1 MEQNIESPF
10 TPSIC
15 NYCDDS
21 PNPKKNNSQLE
32 QLKKNNLNNIFNEPS
47 SIDKN
52 QIPNF
57 SSSLIKTPNKNSNS
71 QSKNLNNYNSISIS
85 YQYSNSGQKSNSFKY
100 QINNKKENFIIQ
112 KNENINIGVNENI
125 HYNKF
130 ENEELSAFSFE
141 IKPQK
146 ITPRNYTPE
155 NLLFKNES
163 VPEEN
168 FIPHQVIKEEKEI
181 KYIKVNNEFKLI
193 PLSNKAISSSNL
205 LQKTK
210 SNTYEIIKKNKNL
223 KKNNSTNIKLKTSI
237 PIFQKN
243 LINYID
249 IRKKDIN
256 NNNRKRK
263 NKNKNNSNSNIS
275 RTTNSNYK
283 SKTKNIFPKQEK
295 KKNFKPNSKKD
306 INNIIQR
313 HFQQF
318 YLSSN
323 QVNKRN
329 TKKKSSQNSREKIKY
344 NIPITSLTTYIN
356 KISKNNNFTLQ
367 KERKVKSLNYNRKN
381 YTLKQE
387 NKLFFNTF
395 NSNSKGKNSSQKI
408 KSNVNLSS
416 ILNNFP
422 LNDMNKKN
430 NNKSINCLNGIFINL
445 KKNLPNYK
453 SNQNLNIIEK
463 LCQEK
468 EGNIFLPETKIS
480 PGEISYNSGIKT
492 FHTQDTVYT
501 TKENN
506 INTNGT
512 NTVNNTNNNI
522 PTMRKPSPQVIKD
535 FSFYKKKQVYRSN
548 LISLVDNKENTQNN
562 NYYLTNHSS
571 NNQTNQF
578 NIKYHES
585 KKPIASIKLKRL
597 NGDIDSNSSDE
608 YYNEIYK

>member
-52 QIPNF
+52 QIPNV

-395 NSNSKGKNSSQKI
+395 NSNSKGKNSKQKI
-408 KSNVNLSS
+408 KSNVNLST

-430 NNKSINCLNGIFINL
+430 NNKSINCLNCIFINL

-463 LCQEK
+463 HCHEK
-468 EGNIFLPETKIS
+468 EEKIFLSKTKIS

-512 NTVNNTNNNI
+512 NTINNTNNNI
-522 PTMRKPSPQVIKD
+522 PIMRKPSPTIIKD
-535 FSFYKKKQVYRSN
+535 FSFYKKKQVYKSN
-548 LISLVDNKENTQNN
+548 LISLVDNKENTQSD
-562 NYYLTNHSS
+562 NYYLTNNS
-571 NNQTNQF
+571 NNIQSKQYYN
-578 NIKYHES
+578 KYINYES

-597 NGDIDSNSSDE
+597 NGDIYSN
-608 YYNEIYK
+608 I

>member
-1 MEQNIESPF
+1 MEQNIESLF

-32 QLKKNNLNNIFNEPS
+32 QLKKKNLNNIFNEPS

-52 QIPNF
+52 QIPNV
-57 SSSLIKTPNKNSNS
+57 SSSLMKTPNKNSNS

-130 ENEELSAFSFE
+130 ENEKLSTFSFE

-146 ITPRNYTPE
+146 KTLRNYTPE

-205 LQKTK
+205 LEKTK
-210 SNTYEIIKKNKNL
+210 SNTYEIVNKNKNL
-223 KKNNSTNIKLKTSI
+223 KKNNSTYIKLKTSI

-249 IRKKDIN
+249 IRKKVDIN
-256 NNNRKRK
+256 NNNSKRK
-263 NKNKNNSNSNIS
+263 NKNNSNIS

-283 SKTKNIFPKQEK
+283 SKTKNIFPKEQK
-295 KKNFKPNSKKD
+295 KKNFKPNSNND

-323 QVNKRN
+323 QSNKRN
-329 TKKKSSQNSREKIKY
+329 SKKKSSQNSKEKIIY
-344 NIPITSLTTYIN
+344 NIPISSLTTYIN

-381 YTLKQE
+381 YKLKQE

-395 NSNSKGKNSSQKI
+395 NSNSKGKNSRQKI

-463 LCQEK
+463 IRNEK
-468 EGNIFLPETKIS
+468 EEKIFLPETKIS

-522 PTMRKPSPQVIKD
+522 PIMRKPSPTIIKD
-535 FSFYKKKQVYRSN
+535 FSFYKKKQVYKSN
-548 LISLVDNKENTQNN
+548 LISLVDNKENTQSD
-562 NYYLTNHSS
+562 NYYLINNS
-571 NNQTNQF
+571 NNIQSKQYYN
-578 NIKYHES
+578 KYINYES

-597 NGDIDSNSSDE
+597 NGDIYSNILDE
-608 YYNEIYK
+608 L

>member
-52 QIPNF
+52 QIPNV

-387 NKLFFNTF
+387 NKLLFNTF
-395 NSNSKGKNSSQKI
+395 NSNSKGKNSKQKI
-408 KSNVNLSS
+408 KSNVNLST

-430 NNKSINCLNGIFINL
+430 NNKSINCLNCIFINL

-463 LCQEK
+463 HCHEK
-468 EGNIFLPETKIS
+468 EEKIFLSKTKIS

-512 NTVNNTNNNI
+512 NTINNTNNNI
-522 PTMRKPSPQVIKD
+522 PIMRKPSPTIIKD
-535 FSFYKKKQVYRSN
+535 FSFYKKKQVYKSN
-548 LISLVDNKENTQNN
+548 LISLVDNKENTQSD
-562 NYYLTNHSS
+562 NYYLTNNS
-571 NNQTNQF
+571 NNIQSKQYYN
-578 NIKYHES
+578 KYINYES

-597 NGDIDSNSSDE
+597 NGDIYSN
-608 YYNEIYK
+608 I

>member
-295 KKNFKPNSKKD
+295 KKNFKPNSNND

-408 KSNVNLSS
+408 KSNVNLST

-430 NNKSINCLNGIFINL
+430 NNKSINCLNCIFINL

-463 LCQEK
+463 HCHEK
-468 EGNIFLPETKIS
+468 EEKIFLSKTKIS

-512 NTVNNTNNNI
+512 NTINNTNNNI
-522 PTMRKPSPQVIKD
+522 PIMRKPSPTIIKD
-535 FSFYKKKQVYRSN
+535 FSFYKKKQVYKSN
-548 LISLVDNKENTQNN
+548 LISLVDNKENTQSD
-562 NYYLTNHSS
+562 NYYLTNNS
-571 NNQTNQF
+571 NNIQSKQYYN
-578 NIKYHES
+578 KYINYES

-597 NGDIDSNSSDE
+597 NGDIYSN
-608 YYNEIYK
+608 I

>member
-395 NSNSKGKNSSQKI
+395 NSNSKGKNSKQKI
-408 KSNVNLSS
+408 KSNVNLST

-430 NNKSINCLNGIFINL
+430 NNKSINCLNCIFINL

-463 LCQEK
+463 HCHEK
-468 EGNIFLPETKIS
+468 EEKIFLSKTKIS

-512 NTVNNTNNNI
+512 NTINNTNNNI
-522 PTMRKPSPQVIKD
+522 PIMRKPSPTIIKD
-535 FSFYKKKQVYRSN
+535 FSFYKKKHVYKSN
-548 LISLVDNKENTQNN
+548 LISLVDNKENTQSD
-562 NYYLTNHSS
+562 NYYLTNNS
-571 NNQTNQF
+571 NNIQSKQYYN
-578 NIKYHES
+578 KYINYES

-597 NGDIDSNSSDE
+597 NGDIYSN
-608 YYNEIYK
+608 I

>member
-21 PNPKKNNSQLE
+21 PNSKKNNSQLE
-32 QLKKNNLNNIFNEPS
+32 QLKKENLNNIFNEPS

-52 QIPNF
+52 QIPNV
-57 SSSLIKTPNKNSNS
+57 SSSLMKTPNKNSNS

-112 KNENINIGVNENI
+112 KNENINIGVNENV

-146 ITPRNYTPE
+146 RTPRNYTPE

-168 FIPHQVIKEEKEI
+168 FIPHQDIKEEKEI

-205 LQKTK
+205 LEKTK
-210 SNTYEIIKKNKNL
+210 SNTYAIIKKNKNL

-256 NNNRKRK
+256 NNNSKR
-263 NKNKNNSNSNIS
+263 KNKNNSNSNIS

-295 KKNFKPNSKKD
+295 KKNFKPNSNND

-356 KISKNNNFTLQ
+356 KI
-367 KERKVKSLNYNRKN
+367 
-381 YTLKQE
+381 
-387 NKLFFNTF
+387 
-395 NSNSKGKNSSQKI
+395 
-408 KSNVNLSS
+408 
-416 ILNNFP
+416 
-422 LNDMNKKN
+422 
-430 NNKSINCLNGIFINL
+430 
-445 KKNLPNYK
+445 
-453 SNQNLNIIEK
+453 
-463 LCQEK
+463 
-468 EGNIFLPETKIS
+468 
-480 PGEISYNSGIKT
+480 
-492 FHTQDTVYT
+492 
-501 TKENN
+501 
-506 INTNGT
+506 
-512 NTVNNTNNNI
+512 
-522 PTMRKPSPQVIKD
+522 
-535 FSFYKKKQVYRSN
+535 
-548 LISLVDNKENTQNN
+548 
-562 NYYLTNHSS
+562 
-571 NNQTNQF
+571 
-578 NIKYHES
+578 
-585 KKPIASIKLKRL
+585 
-597 NGDIDSNSSDE
+597 
-608 YYNEIYK
+608 